1 MGKKCLLGEDW
12 GIFHCN
18 LQTLTKELATIAI
31 LSGC

>member
-1 MGKKCLLGEDW
+1 MGKKCLLGEDRRM
-12 GIFHCN
+12 FHCI